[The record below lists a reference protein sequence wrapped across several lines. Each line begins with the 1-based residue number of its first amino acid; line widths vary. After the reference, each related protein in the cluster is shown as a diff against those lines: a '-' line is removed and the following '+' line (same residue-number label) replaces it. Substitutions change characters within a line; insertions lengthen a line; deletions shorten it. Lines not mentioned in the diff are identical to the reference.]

1 MCLLYKGT
9 NQSLG
14 FVYSAVAWFL
24 NEPIRW
30 SGCWTIAQLSYPW
43 RLGLLHQI
51 ILSNLSKSVGELL
64 LNSSRSVLNIFL
76 NQPSFYLP
84 YSGRERSVLNIF
96 LNQPS
101 FYLPYSSRESPLGM
115 ERLLL
120 NSVPSRF
127 YWASE
132 IKQCLAV
139 LLACKRG
146 LGWGEGKGG
155 VVCVG
160 LFLII
165 MYNYQSK
172 KYKYR
177 LIAFIWIV
185 HENLQLQKEFYIFR

>member
-64 LNSSRSVLNIFL
+64 LNSS
-76 NQPSFYLP
+76 
-84 YSGRERSVLNIF
+84 RSVLNIF

-177 LIAFIWIV
+177 LIAFIWIRFC
-185 HENLQLQKEFYIFR
+185 NII